1 MLRILIISEDGERL
15 AEIVR
20 QASACGHHFLMRSQ
34 ESPQMLLGN
43 LARLHSADALLVD
56 VSGAGASH
64 MQRIEALRQQFPAL
78 PCILITSSQQP
89 DVLLRAIRA
98 GVRDVLSW
106 PLERGQLADAISR
119 VEASLPP
126 RQQHRASL
134 VSLLS
139 CKGGAGTS
147 FIAANLAHTLAT
159 LGRKR
164 VLLLDLNTQFADT
177 ASLVSDKTPSATL
190 PDVCAQIDR
199 LDDAFLE
206 ACLTHV
212 TDGFDILAG
221 ASDPTKA
228 QVVTPERV
236 GHILAMVSDRYDL
249 VVVDAGHAVTPVSMS
264 VLDKSDK
271 ILVVTQPS
279 IAYARNG
286 RNLSAILRAL
296 HYSDD
301 QVHLVPNRCS
311 RRDELDT
318 AMLEKVFGM
327 KVLHAIPDEPA
338 AVNAAISHGVP
349 LLQEDKRCGAAK
361 AIQTLSTALA
371 GPPDGVHRTGDTLG
385 SSLKNLFQRA
395 KPTTPN
401 IA

>member
-20 QASACGHHFLMRSQ
+20 QASACGNHLLMRNQ
-34 ESPQMLLGN
+34 ESPQTLLAN
-43 LARLHSADALLVD
+43 PARLHSADALLVD
-56 VSGAGASH
+56 VSTAGAAP

-89 DVLLRAIRA
+89 EVLLRAIRA
-98 GVRDVLSW
+98 GVSDVLAW
-106 PLERGQLADAISR
+106 PLEKGQLAEAISR
-119 VEASLPP
+119 VEASLPA
-126 RQQHRASL
+126 RQQNRATL

-147 FIAANLAHTLAT
+147 FIAANLAHSLTT
-159 LGRKR
+159 LGSKR

-177 ASLVSDKTPSATL
+177 TFLVSDKTPSATL

-212 TDGFDILAG
+212 ADGFDILAG
-221 ASDPTKA
+221 APDPSNA

-236 GHILAMVSDRYDL
+236 GHILAMVSDRYD
-249 VVVDAGHAVTPVSMS
+249 VIVVDAGHAVTPVSMA
-264 VLDKSDK
+264 VLDQSDK
-271 ILVVTQPS
+271 ILVVTQPR

-286 RNLSAILRAL
+286 RSLSTLLHAL
-296 HYSDD
+296 HYTDD
-301 QVHLVPNRCS
+301 QVRLVPNRCS
-311 RRDELDT
+311 RHDELDT
-318 AMLEKVFGM
+318 ATLEKVFGM
-327 KVLHAIPDEPA
+327 KVLQAIPDEPA

-349 LLQEDKRCGAAK
+349 LLQEDKRSAAAK
-361 AIQTLSTALA
+361 AILTLSAALA
-371 GPPDGVHRTGDTLG
+371 GPSDGVRRAGETIG